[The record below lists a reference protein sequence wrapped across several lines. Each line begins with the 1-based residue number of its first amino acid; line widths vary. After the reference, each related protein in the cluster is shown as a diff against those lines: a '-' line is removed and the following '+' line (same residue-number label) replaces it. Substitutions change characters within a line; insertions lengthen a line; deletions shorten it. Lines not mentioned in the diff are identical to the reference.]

1 MDSKPFL
8 FCKIVS
14 SEKGYRNKG
23 TKTPGVDG
31 KIWNTPAQKM
41 KGALTLIRKGYK
53 ALPLRRV
60 LIPKKNGKK
69 RPLGIPTIKDRA
81 MQALYLL
88 TLEPIAETTADINS
102 YGFRYYRACR
112 NAIAQCFCSLAKSY
126 SPKWILAC
134 IHSWIPVGVWL
145 L

>member
-1 MDSKPFL
+1 M
-8 FCKIVS
+8 VS
-14 SEKGYRNKG
+14 LYLRLQRLCEIARH
-23 TKTPGVDG
+23 TE
-31 KIWNTPAQKM
+31 
-41 KGALTLIRKGYK
+41 GALTLIRKGYK

-88 TLEPIAETTADINS
+88 TFEPIAETTADINS

-112 NAIAQCFCSLAKSY
+112 DAIAQCFCSLAKSY

-145 L
+145 LCLYFHSYIPK